1 MKKIR
6 WIAFICV
13 LLSVL
18 MLTSCMVMTATLSA
32 ALLFGEFIEAI
43 LLNPNDKNDEYHYL
57 GYILVGEKWC
67 FASGFLMNDEGDFY
81 GVRFNLEYDKIEKI
95 DGYTLTFEL
104 SDIVFEG
111 DCENHY
117 LVLSSFADSN
127 LKIARVSTSNGFEF
141 EAESYFYESWNRPIS
156 VVQIPLSILEE
167 NLTLEVNFAMTQ
179 ECEANGTVL
188 VGVPD
193 DTGLDGYVIIMEPEC
208 LE

>member
-1 MKKIR
+1 
-6 WIAFICV
+6 
-13 LLSVL
+13 
-18 MLTSCMVMTATLSA
+18 MVTTATLTA
-32 ALLFGEFIEAI
+32 ALLFGEFIEAL
-43 LLNPNDKNDEYHYL
+43 LLNPNDKNDEYHYR
-57 GYILVGEKWC
+57 GYILVGEKWRIG
-67 FASGFLMNDEGDFY
+67 SGSLMNDEGDFY
-81 GVRFNLEYDKIEKI
+81 GVRFNLEYDKIEKT

-141 EAESYFYESWNRPIS
+141 EAENYLYESLNRPIS

-167 NLTLEVNFAMTQ
+167 NLTLEVNFEMMQAC
-179 ECEANGTVL
+179 ECNGTVL

-208 LE
+208 SE

>member
-1 MKKIR
+1 
-6 WIAFICV
+6 
-13 LLSVL
+13 
-18 MLTSCMVMTATLSA
+18 MVTTATLTFVKIFGQIIDGI
-32 ALLFGEFIEAI
+32 LFS
-43 LLNPNDKNDEYHYL
+43 PKYEYNEHYFYK
-57 GYILVGEKWC
+57 YIVVGEKWD
-67 FASGFLMNDEGDFY
+67 FGSDILMDDEGDY
-81 GVRFNLEYDKIEKI
+81 YWVNFNLEYDKIEKT
-95 DGYTLTFEL
+95 DGYTLTFKL

-141 EAESYFYESWNRPIS
+141 EAENYLYESLNRPIS

-167 NLTLEVNFAMTQ
+167 NLTLEVNFEMMQAC
-179 ECEANGTVL
+179 ECNGTVL

-208 LE
+208 SE